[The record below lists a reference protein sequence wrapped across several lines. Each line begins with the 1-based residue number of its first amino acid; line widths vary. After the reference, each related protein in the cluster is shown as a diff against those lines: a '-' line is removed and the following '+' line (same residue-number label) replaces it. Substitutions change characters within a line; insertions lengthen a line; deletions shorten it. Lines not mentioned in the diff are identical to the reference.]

1 MFSVIFPGQGS
12 QNIGMGREL
21 YENFDYVKDYFKEAD
36 EVLNK
41 NLSQIIFSGPKNQ
54 LDLTEN
60 TQPAVFLISYSIFKV
75 IEKETNFKIKDAKY
89 FAGHSLGE
97 YTALCCADSINFT
110 QTIKLLKYRGKAM
123 QDAVPSG
130 EGSMVAVLGI
140 EINDINRI
148 LRENIKTFLCYVAN
162 DNSNGQIVISGKT
175 RDLDKLCKELKNK
188 NIKFVK
194 LSVSAP
200 FHCPLMRKA
209 TEEMKQRILDT
220 DFKKPVIEIFSNV
233 TAKTANNPN
242 DIKKLLIDQI
252 EKPVRWRET
261 IVNMIESR
269 INNFIEIGPGKV
281 LSGLIRR
288 IDKNVILKQVNNIND
303 AKLLKND

>member
-41 NLSQIIFSGPKNQ
+41 NLTQIIFSGPKNQ

-140 EINDINRI
+140 EINEVNRI

-209 TEEMKQRILDT
+209 TEEMKERILDT

-252 EKPVRWRET
+252 EKPVRWRE
-261 IVNMIESR
+261 IISNMTQLGIS
-269 INNFIEIGPGKV
+269 NFIEMGPGKI
-281 LSGLIRR
+281 LSGLVKR
-288 IDKNVILKQVNNIND
+288 IDRNVKLKQVNTMIDLDN
-303 AKLLKND
+303 L

>member
-148 LRENIKTFLCYVAN
+148 LRENINTFLCYVAN

-175 RDLDKLCKELKNK
+175 HDLDKLCKELKNK

-252 EKPVRWRET
+252 EKPVRWRE
-261 IVNMIESR
+261 IISNMTQLG
-269 INNFIEIGPGKV
+269 INNFIEMGPGKI
-281 LSGLIRR
+281 LSGLVKR
-288 IDKNVILKQVNNIND
+288 INRNVKLKQVNTMIDLNN
-303 AKLLKND
+303 L

>member
-200 FHCPLMRKA
+200 FHCPLMKKA

-252 EKPVRWRET
+252 EKPVRWRE
-261 IVNMIESR
+261 IISNMTQLG
-269 INNFIEIGPGKV
+269 INNFIEMGPGKI
-281 LSGLIRR
+281 LSGLVKR
-288 IDKNVILKQVNNIND
+288 IDRNVKLKQVNTMIDLNN
-303 AKLLKND
+303 L

>member
-252 EKPVRWRET
+252 EKPVRWRE
-261 IVNMIESR
+261 IISNMTQLG
-269 INNFIEIGPGKV
+269 INNFIEMGPGKI
-281 LSGLIRR
+281 LSGLVKR
-288 IDKNVILKQVNNIND
+288 IDRNVKLKQVNTMIDLNN
-303 AKLLKND
+303 L

>member
-140 EINDINRI
+140 EINEVNRI

-209 TEEMKQRILDT
+209 TEEMKERILDT

-252 EKPVRWRET
+252 EKPVRWRE
-261 IVNMIESR
+261 IISNMTQLG
-269 INNFIEIGPGKV
+269 INNFIEMGPGKI
-281 LSGLIRR
+281 LSGLVKR
-288 IDKNVILKQVNNIND
+288 IDRNVKLKQVNTMIDLNN
-303 AKLLKND
+303 L

>member
-140 EINDINRI
+140 EINEVNRI

-209 TEEMKQRILDT
+209 TEEMKERILDT

-252 EKPVRWRET
+252 EKPVRWRE
-261 IVNMIESR
+261 IISNMTQLGIS
-269 INNFIEIGPGKV
+269 NFIEMGPGKI
-281 LSGLIRR
+281 LSGLVRR
-288 IDKNVILKQVNNIND
+288 IDRNVKLKQVNTMIDLDN
-303 AKLLKND
+303 L

>member
-148 LRENIKTFLCYVAN
+148 LRENIKTFLCY
-162 DNSNGQIVISGKT
+162 
-175 RDLDKLCKELKNK
+175 
-188 NIKFVK
+188 
-194 LSVSAP
+194 
-200 FHCPLMRKA
+200 
-209 TEEMKQRILDT
+209 
-220 DFKKPVIEIFSNV
+220 
-233 TAKTANNPN
+233 
-242 DIKKLLIDQI
+242 
-252 EKPVRWRET
+252 
-261 IVNMIESR
+261 
-269 INNFIEIGPGKV
+269 FI
-281 LSGLIRR
+281 
-288 IDKNVILKQVNNIND
+288 
-303 AKLLKND
+303 

>member
-140 EINDINRI
+140 EINEVNRI

-209 TEEMKQRILDT
+209 TEEMKERILDT

-252 EKPVRWRET
+252 EKPVRWRE
-261 IVNMIESR
+261 IISNMTQLG
-269 INNFIEIGPGKV
+269 INNFIEMGPGKI
-281 LSGLIRR
+281 LSGLVKR
-288 IDKNVILKQVNNIND
+288 IDRNVKLKQVNTMIDLDN
-303 AKLLKND
+303 L

>member
-97 YTALCCADSINFT
+97 YTALCCADSINFN

-148 LRENIKTFLCYVAN
+148 LRENINTFLCYVAN

-175 RDLDKLCKELKNK
+175 HDLDKLCKELKNK

-252 EKPVRWRET
+252 EKPVRWRE
-261 IVNMIESR
+261 IISNMTQLG
-269 INNFIEIGPGKV
+269 INNFIEMGPGKI
-281 LSGLIRR
+281 LSGLVKR
-288 IDKNVILKQVNNIND
+288 IDRNVKLKQVNTMIDLNN
-303 AKLLKND
+303 L

>member
-252 EKPVRWRET
+252 EKPVRWRE
-261 IVNMIESR
+261 IISNMTQLG
-269 INNFIEIGPGKV
+269 INNFIEMGPGKI
-281 LSGLIRR
+281 LSGLVKR
-288 IDKNVILKQVNNIND
+288 IDRNVKLKQINTMIDLNN
-303 AKLLKND
+303 L

>member
-148 LRENIKTFLCYVAN
+148 LRENINTFLCYVAN

-252 EKPVRWRET
+252 EKPVRWRE
-261 IVNMIESR
+261 IISNMTQLG
-269 INNFIEIGPGKV
+269 INNFIEMGPGKI
-281 LSGLIRR
+281 LSGLVKR
-288 IDKNVILKQVNNIND
+288 IDRNVKLKQVNTMIDLNN
-303 AKLLKND
+303 L

>member
-1 MFSVIFPGQGS
+1 MISLVFPGQGS
-12 QNIGMGREL
+12 QYIGMGKDFFNNFPIAKEVYNEVDDVLGFSLSKLIFNGQIEEL
-21 YENFDYVKDYFKEAD
+21 T
-36 EVLNK
+36 LTK
-41 NLSQIIFSGPKNQ
+41 NA
-54 LDLTEN
+54 
-60 TQPAVFLISYSIFKV
+60 QPAIMVTSIAILKTL
-75 IEKETNFKIKDAKY
+75 EKEGFNIKKSK
-89 FAGHSLGE
+89 FVAGHSLGE

-252 EKPVRWRET
+252 EKPVRWRE
-261 IVNMIESR
+261 IICNMTQLG
-269 INNFIEIGPGKV
+269 INNFIEMGPGKI
-281 LSGLIRR
+281 LSGLVKR
-288 IDKNVILKQVNNIND
+288 IDRNVKLKQVNTMIDLNN
-303 AKLLKND
+303 L

>member
-41 NLSQIIFSGPKNQ
+41 NLTQIIFSGPKNQ

-140 EINDINRI
+140 EINEVNRI

-209 TEEMKQRILDT
+209 TEEMKERILDT

-252 EKPVRWRET
+252 EKPVRWRE
-261 IVNMIESR
+261 IISNMTQLG
-269 INNFIEIGPGKV
+269 INNFIEMGPGKI
-281 LSGLIRR
+281 LSGLVKR
-288 IDKNVILKQVNNIND
+288 IDRNVKLKQVNTMIDLDN
-303 AKLLKND
+303 L

>member
-97 YTALCCADSINFT
+97 YTALCCADSINFN

-252 EKPVRWRET
+252 EKPVRWRE
-261 IVNMIESR
+261 IISNMTQLG
-269 INNFIEIGPGKV
+269 INNFIEMGPGKI
-281 LSGLIRR
+281 LSGLVKR
-288 IDKNVILKQVNNIND
+288 IDRNVKLKQVNTMIDLNN
-303 AKLLKND
+303 L

>member
-140 EINDINRI
+140 EINEVNRI

-209 TEEMKQRILDT
+209 TEEMKERILDT

-242 DIKKLLIDQI
+242 DIKKLIIDQI
-252 EKPVRWRET
+252 EKPVRWRE
-261 IVNMIESR
+261 IISNMTQLGIS
-269 INNFIEIGPGKV
+269 NFIEMGPGKI
-281 LSGLIRR
+281 LSGLVKR
-288 IDKNVILKQVNNIND
+288 IDRNVKLKQVNTMIDLDN
-303 AKLLKND
+303 L

>member
-252 EKPVRWRET
+252 EKPVRWRE
-261 IVNMIESR
+261 IISNMTQLG
-269 INNFIEIGPGKV
+269 INNFIEMGPGKI
-281 LSGLIRR
+281 LSGLVKR
-288 IDKNVILKQVNNIND
+288 INRNVKLKQVNTMIDLNN
-303 AKLLKND
+303 L

>member
-140 EINDINRI
+140 EINEVNRI

-209 TEEMKQRILDT
+209 TEEMKERILDT

-252 EKPVRWRET
+252 EKPVRWRE
-261 IVNMIESR
+261 IISNMTQLGIS
-269 INNFIEIGPGKV
+269 NFIEMGPGKI
-281 LSGLIRR
+281 LSGLVKR
-288 IDKNVILKQVNNIND
+288 IDRNVKLKQVNTMIDLDN
-303 AKLLKND
+303 L

>member
-97 YTALCCADSINFT
+97 YTALCCAESINFN

-252 EKPVRWRET
+252 EKPVRWRE
-261 IVNMIESR
+261 IISNMTQLG
-269 INNFIEIGPGKV
+269 INNFIEMGPGKI
-281 LSGLIRR
+281 LSGLVKR
-288 IDKNVILKQVNNIND
+288 IDRNVKLKQVNTMIDLNN
-303 AKLLKND
+303 L

>member
-97 YTALCCADSINFT
+97 YTALCCADSINFN

-130 EGSMVAVLGI
+130 RVV
-140 EINDINRI
+140 
-148 LRENIKTFLCYVAN
+148 
-162 DNSNGQIVISGKT
+162 
-175 RDLDKLCKELKNK
+175 
-188 NIKFVK
+188 
-194 LSVSAP
+194 
-200 FHCPLMRKA
+200 
-209 TEEMKQRILDT
+209 
-220 DFKKPVIEIFSNV
+220 
-233 TAKTANNPN
+233 
-242 DIKKLLIDQI
+242 
-252 EKPVRWRET
+252 W
-261 IVNMIESR
+261 
-269 INNFIEIGPGKV
+269 
-281 LSGLIRR
+281 
-288 IDKNVILKQVNNIND
+288 
-303 AKLLKND
+303 

>member
-60 TQPAVFLISYSIFKV
+60 TQPAVFLISDSIFKV

-252 EKPVRWRET
+252 EKPVRWRE
-261 IVNMIESR
+261 IISNMTQLG
-269 INNFIEIGPGKV
+269 INNFIEMGPGKI
-281 LSGLIRR
+281 LSGLVKR
-288 IDKNVILKQVNNIND
+288 IDRNVKLKQVNTMIDLNN
-303 AKLLKND
+303 L

>member
-140 EINDINRI
+140 EINDMNRI

-209 TEEMKQRILDT
+209 TEEMKERILDT

-252 EKPVRWRET
+252 EKPVRWRE
-261 IVNMIESR
+261 IISNMTQLG
-269 INNFIEIGPGKV
+269 INNFIEMGPGKI
-281 LSGLIRR
+281 LSGLVKR
-288 IDKNVILKQVNNIND
+288 IDRNVKLKQVNTMIDLNN
-303 AKLLKND
+303 L